1 MFFSIDLISSSHTKR
16 EVRLMNFNWLFALM
30 VLSQAIEVPADN
42 LSINAKGETISV
54 VNRTDFI
61 LPLPM
66 FPFINLDR
74 LGQLEDQVAEQ
85 IKKEPENAGLD
96 RHGNIIAEKPGA
108 SLDRMSFEEQFYDYF
123 YGKGSKKLE
132 VPIRNIF
139 PKVDS
144 EMISDI
150 RTDMIA
156 HYVTYYNSSNKE
168 RSHNITLAT
177 VAINNFV
184 VFPGETF
191 SFNKVVGKRTP
202 EKGYLSAPVIVKGEL
217 TEGIGGGIC
226 QVSSTLYNAVDQSG
240 LQIVE
245 RYSHSKRV
253 PYVPEGRDATV
264 SWYGPDFA
272 FRNLYNQPILIR
284 AYANDGKMLVM
295 LFSSDSLKYYPRKI
309 PRMSGDLPPESPA
322 NL

>member
-1 MFFSIDLISSSHTKR
+1 
-16 EVRLMNFNWLFALM
+16 MNFNWLFALM
-30 VLSQAIEVPADN
+30 VLGQTLEVPADN
-42 LSINAKGETISV
+42 LSINTKSETISV
-54 VNRTDFI
+54 VNRADFI

-66 FPFINLDR
+66 LPFFNLDR
-74 LGQLEDQVAEQ
+74 FGQLEEQVAQQ
-85 IKKEPENAGLD
+85 IKKEPVNAGLD
-96 RHGNIIAEKPGA
+96 QHGNIIAEKPGA
-108 SLDRMSFEEQFYDYF
+108 RLDRVKFKEQFYRYF
-123 YGKGSKKLE
+123 YGSGPKMIE
-132 VPIRNIF
+132 VPIQEIF

-144 EMISDI
+144 ELISDI
-150 RTDMIA
+150 RTDMIG
-156 HYVTYYNSSNKE
+156 HYVTYYNSHNME
-168 RSHNITLAT
+168 RSHNIALAT
-177 VAINNFV
+177 SALNNHV

-253 PYVPEGRDATV
+253 PYVPNGRDATV

-295 LFSSDSLKYYPRKI
+295 LFSSDSINYYPRNV
-309 PRMSGDLPPESPA
+309 PRMSVDLPPEIPA
-322 NL
+322 NY

>member
-1 MFFSIDLISSSHTKR
+1 
-16 EVRLMNFNWLFALM
+16 MNFNWLFALM
-30 VLSQAIEVPADN
+30 VLSHAIEVPADN
-42 LSINAKGETISV
+42 LAINSKGETISV
-54 VNRTDFI
+54 VNRTDFM

-66 FPFINLDR
+66 FPFFNLER
-74 LGQLEDQVAEQ
+74 LRQLEDQVAEQ
-85 IKKEPENAGLD
+85 IKKEPINAGLD

-108 SLDRMSFEEQFYDYF
+108 SLDRMNFEVQFYDYF
-123 YGKGSKKLE
+123 YGKGPKMLE
-132 VPIRNIF
+132 VPVRDIF

-144 EMISDI
+144 ELISDI
-150 RTDMIA
+150 RTEMIA
-156 HYVTYYNSSNKE
+156 HYVTYYNSQNIE
-168 RSHNITLAT
+168 RSHNISLSTG
-177 VAINNFV
+177 AINNYV

-202 EKGYLSAPVIVKGEL
+202 ERGYLSAPVIVKGEL

-284 AYANDGKMLVM
+284 AYSGNGKMLVM
-295 LFSSDSLKYYPRKI
+295 LFSSDSLNYYPRKI
-309 PRMSGDLPPESPA
+309 PRMSGDLPPEIPA